1 VTPKELDAICK
12 VLRKNG
18 VKRYAWTEPRGDLA
32 NGCAD
37 FPHSLEFGDA
47 APLGAVPR
55 QRMPIDPDDLDGGP
69 LPAEPG
75 DEDGDPTVPP
85 T

>member
-1 VTPKELDAICK
+1 MTPKELDAICK

-18 VKRYAWTEPRGDLA
+18 VRYYDCGDFEVRFHA
-32 NGCAD
+32 
-37 FPHSLEFGDA
+37 PDA
-47 APLGAVPR
+47 TPLGAVPR
-55 QRMPIDPDDLDGGP
+55 QRMVIDPDDLDGGP

-75 DEDGDPTVPP
+75 DEDTDPTVPP